1 MAQHILVTG
10 SEGYIGT
17 VLLPMLQAEGYTV
30 TGMDTAYFA
39 HGNLD
44 RSPPPVHRLIRT
56 DIRNVVAKDL
66 EGIDAIVH
74 LAGLSNDPLGKLDES
89 LTLEINYHA
98 SERLAVLAK
107 DAGIRRFVFA
117 SSCSLYGAADKV
129 LTEDDPANPQT
140 AYGKSKILT
149 EDALRAMATSD
160 FCPVFLRNATAFGF
174 SPRMRF
180 DIVVNSLT
188 GFAHTTG
195 RIQILGDG
203 TPWRPLVHVRDICQ
217 AVILALSAPENSV
230 RAQAFNIGSDRENYQ
245 IRSIADHVQKH
256 YPDCEVSI
264 AQTNANDT
272 RNYMVSFEKAG
283 QILGFGAQWTL
294 AAGIAE
300 LKQAYTACSL
310 DQDLFDA
317 PVYTRLK
324 QIEAWLASG
333 HLDNELRWTGVPS

>member
-1 MAQHILVTG
+1 MSQHILVTG

-17 VLLPMLQAEGYTV
+17 VLVPLLQAQGYAV
-30 TGMDTAYFA
+30 TGLDAAYYA

-44 RSPPPVHRLIRT
+44 RSPAPTHPLIRA
-56 DIRNVVAKDL
+56 DIRDVSAQQL
-66 EGIDAIVH
+66 HGIDAIVH
-74 LAGLSNDPLGKLDES
+74 LAGLSNDPLGMLDES
-89 LTLEINYHA
+89 LTLDINHHA
-98 SERLAVLAK
+98 SERLAVLAQG
-107 DAGIRRFVFA
+107 AGIRRFVFA
-117 SSCSLYGAADKV
+117 SSCSLYGAADKL

-149 EDALRAMATSD
+149 EDALRTMAGPN

-188 GFAHTTG
+188 AYAHTLS

-217 AVILALSAPENSV
+217 AILLALAAPADSV

-245 IRSIADHVQKH
+245 IRSIAEHVQQQ
-256 YPDCEVSI
+256 YPNCEIAI
-264 AQTNANDT
+264 AQDKANDT
-272 RNYMVSFEKAG
+272 RNYMVSFDKA
-283 QILGFGAQWTL
+283 QQVLGFQAQWTL
-294 AAGIAE
+294 NAGIAE
-300 LKQAYTACSL
+300 LKEAYGTCRL
-310 DQDLFDA
+310 DQALFEA

-333 HLDNELRWTGVPS
+333 HLDSQLRWTGVQP